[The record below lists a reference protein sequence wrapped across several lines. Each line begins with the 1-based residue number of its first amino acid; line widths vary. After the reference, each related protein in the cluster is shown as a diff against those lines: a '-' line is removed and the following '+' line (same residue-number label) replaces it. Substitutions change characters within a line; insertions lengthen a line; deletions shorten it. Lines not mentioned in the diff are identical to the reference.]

1 VRSRFAENVDRL
13 AADLAA
19 MCTGVESMMGDASRA
34 LMSADLDLAEQV
46 IATQEE
52 CDSAAR
58 QWEQTAFALLALQAP
73 VASDLRLMIGGM
85 HIAADLERMG
95 ALTTHIAEAV
105 LRRHPAHVV
114 PTEAH
119 DILADMGRVAVA
131 VAGET
136 HRVLAQRDPVR
147 AAALERADSEMDAL
161 HRALFERITSDRWE
175 HGVMGAVDVTLL
187 GRFYERFCD
196 HAVAIGHR
204 VIFLE
209 TGLAGDAEEGEIL
222 SHEAK
227 SPGTDQVHSTASGYV
242 TGIGPI
248 ERRGPT

>member
-1 VRSRFAENVDRL
+1 
-13 AADLAA
+13 
-19 MCTGVESMMGDASRA
+19 M
-34 LMSADLDLAEQV
+34 
-46 IATQEE
+46 
-52 CDSAAR
+52 
-58 QWEQTAFALLALQAP
+58 
-73 VASDLRLMIGGM
+73 
-85 HIAADLERMG
+85 
-95 ALTTHIAEAV
+95 
-105 LRRHPAHVV
+105 
-114 PTEAH
+114 
-119 DILADMGRVAVA
+119 
-131 VAGET
+131 
-136 HRVLAQRDPVR
+136 LAQRDPVR